1 MRPPPAAIGK
11 SPPLA
16 KGGLGGWGSI
26 TNYELPITNGA
37 PATAK
42 HSPPLAKG
50 GLGGLAPLGGLALL
64 LLALLLIGLPPP
76 AAYANGAVRIIADD
90 RAAGPY
96 LLRVGIAPAEPV
108 VGLLHISVLVQQ
120 AGTEQPLSG
129 AAVRLRAAGPPESA
143 GAVSADALG
152 TAQTP
157 HIYEGNLELDAAGA
171 WTLTVAV
178 DAEPGAAMLELPL
191 QARPGGP
198 INLGYV
204 AMGAI
209 AALLVVAVAWTALQR
224 NRSRPACS

>member
-1 MRPPPAAIGK
+1 MLAATN
-11 SPPLA
+11 SPLLT
-16 KGGLGGWGSI
+16 KGGL
-26 TNYELPITNGA
+26 T
-37 PATAK
+37 
-42 HSPPLAKG
+42 
-50 GLGGLAPLGGLALL
+50 LL
-64 LLALLLIGLPPP
+64 LLALLLLAAWPPSV
-76 AAYANGAVRIIADD
+76 ADANGAVRIIADD

-143 GAVSADALG
+143 GAVAVDALG

-224 NRSRPACS
+224 NRSRPTRS